1 LILLDLTKAFD
12 TVCRSNLLLKLEH
25 NGTRGNALNLITT
38 YLLNRKQYVSI
49 NNISSSLQN
58 ISIGVPQGSILGPF
72 YF

>member
-12 TVCRSNLLLKLEH
+12 SVCHYNLLLKLEH
-25 NGTRGNALNLITT
+25 
-38 YLLNRKQYVSI
+38 YVSI
-49 NNISSSLQN
+49 NDISSSLQS